1 MILRNSLVLLC
12 RGVWWAGGGLKALLW
27 KVFFLLNEVTNKPDR
42 KKHGHQTGV
51 HPGGREEGGDV
62 QGGEGEDPL
71 QGRGGGGHQQY

>member
-42 KKHGHQTGV
+42 KKCLNKGTRLEYTLER
-51 HPGGREEGGDV
+51 GREEGM
-62 QGGEGEDPL
+62 
-71 QGRGGGGHQQY
+71 Y